1 MLEDGY
7 ILHQFS
13 SYRHLEPL
21 STRYSDQDSMGHINN
36 VAYAAYVEAGRLAY
50 LINFMTPSQDGGVNY
65 VLANLNI
72 NYLAEMHFP
81 GPVLVGGKTLKL
93 GKSSLTTGYGVFKDG
108 ICFATATCVNVHI
121 DRETRKS
128 KPIPA
133 AVQQALTA
141 ELERH
146 PFNVPHT
153 PQP

>member
-1 MLEDGY
+1 MPEDNY
-7 ILHQFS
+7 VLHQFG

-36 VAYAAYVEAGRLAY
+36 VAYAAYMEAGRLAY
-50 LINFMTPSQDGGVNY
+50 LLNFMPPSQDGGVNY

-93 GKSSLTTGYGVFKDG
+93 GKSSLTTGYGVFKNG

-133 AVQQALTA
+133 AVQQALRA
-141 ELERH
+141 ELAQEPYSQTDR
-146 PFNVPHT
+146 PA
-153 PQP
+153 

>member
-1 MLEDGY
+1 MPEDSY

-36 VAYAAYVEAGRLAY
+36 VAYAAYMEAGRLAY
-50 LINFMTPSQDGGVNY
+50 LLNFMPPSQDGGVNY

-72 NYLAEMHFP
+72 DYLAEMHFP

-93 GKSSLTTGYGVFKDG
+93 GKSSLTTGYGVFKNG

-133 AVQQALTA
+133 AVQQALRA
-141 ELERH
+141 ELAQEPYSQTDR
-146 PFNVPHT
+146 PD
-153 PQP
+153 

>member
-50 LINFMTPSQDGGVNY
+50 LLNFMTPSQDGGVNY

-72 NYLAEMHFP
+72 NYLAEMH
-81 GPVLVGGKTLKL
+81 
-93 GKSSLTTGYGVFKDG
+93 
-108 ICFATATCVNVHI
+108 
-121 DRETRKS
+121 
-128 KPIPA
+128 
-133 AVQQALTA
+133 
-141 ELERH
+141 
-146 PFNVPHT
+146 
-153 PQP
+153 

>member
-1 MLEDGY
+1 MPEDNY
-7 ILHQFS
+7 VLHQFG

-36 VAYAAYVEAGRLAY
+36 VAYAAYMEAGRLAY
-50 LINFMTPSQDGGVNY
+50 LLNFMPPSQDGGANY

-133 AVQQALTA
+133 AVQQALRA
-141 ELERH
+141 ELAQEPYSQTDR
-146 PFNVPHT
+146 PD
-153 PQP
+153 

>member
-1 MLEDGY
+1 MPEDNY
-7 ILHQFS
+7 VLHQFG

-36 VAYAAYVEAGRLAY
+36 VAYAAYMEAGRLAY
-50 LINFMTPSQDGGVNY
+50 LLNFMPPSQDGGVNY

-133 AVQQALTA
+133 AVQQALRA
-141 ELERH
+141 ELAQEPYSQTDR
-146 PFNVPHT
+146 PD
-153 PQP
+153 

>member
-1 MLEDGY
+1 MPEDSY

-36 VAYAAYVEAGRLAY
+36 VAYVAYMEAGRLAY
-50 LINFMTPSQDGGVNY
+50 LLNFMPPSQDGGVNY

-133 AVQQALTA
+133 AVQQALRA
-141 ELERH
+141 ELAQEPYSQTDR
-146 PFNVPHT
+146 PA
-153 PQP
+153 